1 MSQHSRMDDEHKLIR
16 EIDRGQQA
24 RIVIDSPIYREAID
38 GLREQLMAEWRDT
51 TGRDTQGREQLW
63 LAQNLL
69 QRIEEHLKQV
79 MTTGQMAALQ
89 LDRKRSL
96 MTRAVDWMQ
105 GRWE

>member
-1 MSQHSRMDDEHKLIR
+1 MTDEHKLIR

-69 QRIEEHLKQV
+69 QRIEAHLTTA

-96 MTRAVDWMQ
+96 KTRTVDCMQ

>member
-1 MSQHSRMDDEHKLIR
+1 MTDEHRLIR

-69 QRIEEHLKQV
+69 QRIEAHLAQV
-79 MTTGQMAALQ
+79 MTTGQMASLQ
-89 LDRKRSL
+89 LEQKRSVAS
-96 MTRAVDWMQ
+96 RAVDWMQ

>member
-1 MSQHSRMDDEHKLIR
+1 MSQYPRMDDEHKLIR

-38 GLREQLMAEWRDT
+38 GLREQLMSEWRDT

-69 QRIEEHLKQV
+69 QRIETHLTQV
-79 MTTGQMAALQ
+79 MQTGQMASMQLQ
-89 LDRKRSL
+89 THRSTL
-96 MTRAVDWMQ
+96 AKAADWMR